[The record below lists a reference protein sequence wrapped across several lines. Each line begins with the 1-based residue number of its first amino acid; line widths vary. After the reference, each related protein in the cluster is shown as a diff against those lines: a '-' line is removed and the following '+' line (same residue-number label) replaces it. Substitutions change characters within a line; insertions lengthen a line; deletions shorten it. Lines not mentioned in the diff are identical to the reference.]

1 VLDRLAG
8 GSLSADEPEDDARAD
23 DVLEGAPLEVLPEV
37 LPEPVVEASEV
48 PEESAVAAPSG
59 GLEAALEP
67 PPELDEAAAAL
78 RRAHLAEDRLN
89 EVLAAYRQAK
99 SENEGFRERTQRNVE
114 RKFEQRRERLLL
126 KFIDILDN
134 LDRAL
139 EAAESSHAAN
149 PLIEG
154 LILVRTQLLQTLQEE
169 GLERIPVLG
178 LPFDPNFSE
187 AVATA
192 PVDDPDHH
200 HVVVK
205 ELMRGY
211 RLNGRVARAS
221 RVLIGD
227 HSKPAPVEIPSTD
240 LIGADE
246 LPLEAEPDAEADL
259 PEAAL
264 LPALDDEASLEEI
277 IAEAHAEPAAP
288 TQDEEP
294 VSLGDVL
301 LEPEE
306 KD

>member
-1 VLDRLAG
+1 LV
-8 GSLSADEPEDDARAD
+8 SDEPEDDAPTAGEEAD
-23 DVLEGAPLEVLPEV
+23 QALEGAPLEVLPE
-37 LPEPVVEASEV
+37 EPSVEAAEAIENTE
-48 PEESAVAAPSG
+48 PPASG
-59 GLEAALEP
+59 GLEAALEA
-67 PPELDEAAAAL
+67 PPELDPAHEAL
-78 RRAHLAEDRLN
+78 RRAHLAEDRLT
-89 EVLAAYRQAK
+89 EVLAAYRKAR
-99 SENEGFRERTQRNVE
+99 SENEGFRERTTRNLE
-114 RKFEQRRERLLL
+114 RKFDQRREGLLL

-139 EAAESSHAAN
+139 EAAETSHVAN

-187 AVATA
+187 AVGTA
-192 PVDDPDHH
+192 PVEEAEHH

-221 RVLIGD
+221 RVVIGE
-227 HSKPAPVEIPSTD
+227 HGKPVPVEIPSTD

-246 LPLEAEPDAEADL
+246 VPLEAEPEAEEGL
-259 PEAAL
+259 PEAH
-264 LPALDDEASLEEI
+264 ALDDESTLEEI
-277 IAEAHAEPAAP
+277 IAEAQTKRPAAAAE
-288 TQDEEP
+288 DEP
-294 VSLGDVL
+294 VVLGDVL

-306 KD
+306 KE

>member
-1 VLDRLAG
+1 M
-8 GSLSADEPEDDARAD
+8 SADEPEDDAPAAGEEA
-23 DVLEGAPLEVLPEV
+23 LEGAPLEVLPEES
-37 LPEPVVEASEV
+37 LVEASEV
-48 PEESAVAAPSG
+48 VEEAAQAPAAG
-59 GLEAALEP
+59 NLEAALEA
-67 PPELDEAAAAL
+67 PPELDEAAEAL
-78 RRAHLAEDRLN
+78 RRAHLAEDRLT
-89 EVLAAYRQAK
+89 EVLAAYRKIK

-178 LPFDPNFSE
+178 LPYDPNFSE
-187 AVATA
+187 AVGTA
-192 PVDDPDHH
+192 PVEDPDHH

-221 RVLIGD
+221 RVMIGD
-227 HSKPAPVEIPSTD
+227 HSKPPPVEIPSTD

-246 LPLEAEPDAEADL
+246 LALEAAPDAEAEL
-259 PEAAL
+259 PEAT

-277 IAEAHAEPAAP
+277 IAEAQTEDPAAAAL
-288 TQDEEP
+288 DEEP

>member
-1 VLDRLAG
+1 
-8 GSLSADEPEDDARAD
+8 LSADEPEDDAPAAGAETND
-23 DVLEGAPLEVLPEV
+23 ALEGVPLEVLAEELV
-37 LPEPVVEASEV
+37 TEGVDAVGAAEEA
-48 PEESAVAAPSG
+48 PASG
-59 GLEAALEP
+59 GLEAALEA
-67 PPELDEAAAAL
+67 PPELDPAHEAL
-78 RRAHLAEDRLN
+78 RRAHLAEDRLT
-89 EVLAAYRQAK
+89 EVLAAYRKVK
-99 SENEGFRERTQRNVE
+99 SENESFRERTSRNLE
-114 RKFEQRRERLLL
+114 RRFEQRRERLLL

-139 EAAESSHAAN
+139 EAAETSHAAN

-187 AVATA
+187 AVGTA
-192 PVDDPDHH
+192 PVEDPEHH

-221 RVLIGD
+221 RVVIGD
-227 HSKPAPVEIPSTD
+227 HGKPQTVEIPSAD

-246 LPLEAEPDAEADL
+246 LPLEAEPEEASL
-259 PEAAL
+259 PEAL
-264 LPALDDEASLEEI
+264 ALDDEETLEEI
-277 IAEAHAEPAAP
+277 IADAQTEVAAAP
-288 TQDEEP
+288 ASEEEP